1 MDGYGKCHSC
11 ARFGTDEC
19 PTSSKCLA
27 FDERPYFKP
36 KIKKKNFFFRWI
48 CKHDYEYTNQ
58 HKVNGGMKKNEFV
71 MSVRNVAK
79 KKILTI

>member
-27 FDERPYFKP
+27 FDERLYFKP
-36 KIKKKNFFFRWI
+36 KIKKRKI
-48 CKHDYEYTNQ
+48 SSLDGS
-58 HKVNGGMKKNEFV
+58 VNMIMNTLISTRSTAV
-71 MSVRNVAK
+71 
-79 KKILTI
+79 

>member
-36 KIKKKNFFFRWI
+36 KIKKKNFFFRLI
-48 CKHDYEYTNQ
+48 CKT
-58 HKVNGGMKKNEFV
+58 V
-71 MSVRNVAK
+71 K
-79 KKILTI
+79 KKY

>member
-36 KIKKKNFFFRWI
+36 KIKRKISSLDGF
-48 CKHDYEYTNQ
+48 
-58 HKVNGGMKKNEFV
+58 VNMIMNTLISTRSTAV
-71 MSVRNVAK
+71 
-79 KKILTI
+79 